1 MHRIRTHQL
10 MERDLTAMS
19 ILVVDD
25 FQGARLMLESVLK
38 SAGHSDVLC
47 AGSGEEAFTILGLEN
62 PTGNSGRVN
71 SILMDVGMPGVD
83 GFEACRRIKAA
94 PWLKDIPI
102 LMVTGLEDPASLEA
116 AFAAGAVDYITK
128 PLNQVELLARV
139 RSALDLKREMDQRK
153 LIHVTDLEAKNQ
165 ELQLAYGQL
174 EAQNRELERASLA
187 KTQILSTATHELK
200 TPLTSIV
207 GYVDRMLFQ
216 QGTVGALNEKQQKY
230 METVQKNAHR
240 LKTLVDDLL
249 DVSRIEAG
257 TLELKLVDM
266 EVQQEVEEVVQSM
279 QNQVQAKQSQI
290 VLSFPPDLGA
300 IQGDRLRFSQ
310 VITNLLSNAIKYSSP
325 CATVTVTARETGNGI
340 TVEVADTGMGISLA
354 DQAKLFTKFFR
365 VDNSTTR
372 QESGTGLGLY
382 LTRHLVE
389 AHGGSIRVESET
401 GKGTTVSFTWPK
413 THASGAQAAPSAG
426 REPAAQR

>member
-1 MHRIRTHQL
+1 
-10 MERDLTAMS
+10 MS

-25 FQGARLMLESVLK
+25 FQGARLMLEAALK
-38 SAGHSDVLC
+38 SAGYSDVLC
-47 AGSGEEAFTILGLEN
+47 AESAEEAFTVLGLEN
-62 PTGNSGRVN
+62 PAGNAARVDL
-71 SILMDVGMPGVD
+71 ILMDVGMPGVD

-102 LMVTGLEDPASLEA
+102 LMVTGLEDPASLET

-153 LIHVTDLEAKNQ
+153 LIHVTDLEAKNR
-165 ELQLAYGQL
+165 ELQLAYGRL

-207 GYVDRMLFQ
+207 GYVDRMLLQ
-216 QGTVGALNEKQQKY
+216 QGTVGALNEKQQRY

-240 LKTLVDDLL
+240 LKALVDDLL

-257 TLELKLVDM
+257 ALDLKLVDM
-266 EVQQEVEEVVQSM
+266 EVRQEVEEVVQSM

-290 VLSFPPDLGA
+290 ELRFPAGLGA

-310 VITNLLSNAIKYSSP
+310 VITNLLSNAIKYSP
-325 CATVTVTARETGNGI
+325 PGATVTITGREIGQGI
-340 TVEVADTGMGISLA
+340 TGQGITIEVADTGMGISPE

-389 AHGGSIRVESET
+389 AHGGEIKIQSEV
-401 GKGTTVSFTWPK
+401 GKGTTVSFSWPK
-413 THASGAQAAPSAG
+413 THADGAHRPAG
-426 REPAAQR
+426 GA